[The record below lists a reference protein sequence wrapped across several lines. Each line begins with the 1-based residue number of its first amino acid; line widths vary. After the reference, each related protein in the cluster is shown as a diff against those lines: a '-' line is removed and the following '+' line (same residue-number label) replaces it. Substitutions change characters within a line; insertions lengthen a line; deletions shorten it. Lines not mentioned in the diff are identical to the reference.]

1 MQDQSRPLREHLR
14 ELRKRLLIVVI
25 FALIGAAVCVIY
37 FRPLIDF
44 LVLPASGYLSGTGG
58 PVFTEV
64 TEMVGVT
71 VKVALLGGMVLAAPV
86 MVYQVMMFVA
96 PGLTNRERRYVIALI
111 PGALISFVL
120 GITFA
125 YYLILPPML
134 KFLLTFGQDIAIPM
148 IRIGAYINLVVTM
161 LFWMGLVFE
170 TPLVMYLLAL
180 LGIVNARVLGRFRR
194 YWVIIAFI
202 LAAIITPTFDPFNQ
216 ALVAVPLLVL
226 YELGVLLARLAG
238 RKRTKSEAIVPFSEP
253 D

>member
-202 LAAIITPTFDPFNQ
+202 LAAIITPTFDPLNQ
-216 ALVAVPLLVL
+216 ASVAVPLLVL